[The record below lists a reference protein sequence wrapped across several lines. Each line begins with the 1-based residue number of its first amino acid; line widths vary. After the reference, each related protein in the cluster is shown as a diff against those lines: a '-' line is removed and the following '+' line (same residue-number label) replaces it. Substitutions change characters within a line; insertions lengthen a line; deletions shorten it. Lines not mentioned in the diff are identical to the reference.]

1 MHPAPKS
8 RASPVQDPV
17 GPVHQSAPGKGVFA
31 KGHVAPLGL
40 ESEFLAQNKTEGF
53 EGPWKV
59 FRSKRRQRKLACSVL
74 RSSTGYPETGQCY
87 AHTAFDAALS
97 PDACEAGFGIKQE
110 KPRLAHGNKDRM
122 SPLAS
127 SWETS
132 CDGGLLSQLSHEGN
146 TESSSAT
153 FPRNFEP
160 RFFPWSFAEEPVK
173 RRKRARS
180 KHAKGCAAPAQEVWK
195 QSRKRLKLWRRL
207 REVLVHHLCIPEEEE
222 ATLLALAELDEVKD
236 NEDGLEGWTVY
247 QLLTKVS
254 ECATS
259 GFEILTQAVDDIIV
273 GLSSRNSR
281 TIRIRSSNLTQ
292 WRPETQRWM
301 QSLSDDVILV
311 QETHLTNKGVADAL
325 AAMHKVGY
333 EMLGG
338 EAATSTRQ
346 GTNGGVALLSK
357 KHLKVQA
364 MHHFTEEGCG
374 YCAAKLRVKGVSLLL
389 LSLYLKNS
397 TPIQC
402 HPNAEIMGRLTALL
416 KGHVGQWL
424 VAGDFNVSP
433 NELAA
438 TNIVSELGGQILCAG
453 EPTTHGGSELDF
465 VITSSAIA
473 GHTSL
478 KLDWSAP
485 HRPHASLCITLE
497 MPCHQDKALRLPGF
511 MVKDSVEDASLDLTL
526 PEVESLQVLG
536 QDFSSDAMSRRW
548 AAISKWCQQA
558 MYPDETEPRGGSL
571 DLLRLPQVL
580 GQPCKP
586 YSTQAGLWLRVE
598 SWLNAVA
605 KAKIQLSMKTISEV
619 LEQLEFC
626 EEDDS
631 AACRHRAEILAHL
644 LGSAVMAKENEE
656 YVRGRIK
663 QAQAEHLAEA
673 KQRYQSWL
681 EGAQVKG
688 MRPLYKAI
696 RSHEQVLVRP
706 FRDKEAALRPYLR
719 YHQWQEIWKSQT
731 KPVDPVVPELL
742 SRAVKEAASLP
753 AITAAQLQTK
763 FHCLPE
769 KAPGVAGWNNRM
781 LKQLPPGALEPLA
794 QFLNHM
800 EATGKAPGQW
810 RVVKFAMLAK
820 KSSIERPIGLCDVV
834 YKAWLQVRYSLVQ
847 AWMKQYEQW
856 APWDAAK
863 PGVTCLSVSIARIF
877 KSEVAVATGRH
888 RATVYLD
895 LTTFYET
902 LAHSR
907 LIASAQELAFPASLL
922 NIAIQI
928 YRGARI
934 IDAEGTMSPVS
945 YTGCGVVAGCPVAPA
960 LSKLALYRP
969 CRAVQN
975 TGLLAGLDTWI
986 DDVSIDAEDADAQR
1000 AAQKIVALY
1009 RTISEEIGNAELL
1022 ISASKS
1028 AFVCTNR
1035 HTQHRLKQLLLP
1047 GEPPVLH
1054 LVKDLGVDSAGARRR
1069 RVATSNARISKAA
1082 CRSGKLTRLRIPN
1095 PKKRAQ
1101 IAATGVETAATFGH
1115 QGQGIS
1121 PKRMKVLRAI
1131 AGGHYGKLSFGS
1143 LDLIFDLSH
1152 VGSGDPLHKIVLEHW
1167 AMLKECVMRN
1177 LPAAELV
1184 RRTWAVSWA
1193 KISRSPQR
1201 WTIATGPIG
1210 AMQCYLLDNG
1220 FRSPHDGHLEARRW

>member
-1 MHPAPKS
+1 
-8 RASPVQDPV
+8 
-17 GPVHQSAPGKGVFA
+17 
-31 KGHVAPLGL
+31 
-40 ESEFLAQNKTEGF
+40 
-53 EGPWKV
+53 
-59 FRSKRRQRKLACSVL
+59 
-74 RSSTGYPETGQCY
+74 
-87 AHTAFDAALS
+87 
-97 PDACEAGFGIKQE
+97 
-110 KPRLAHGNKDRM
+110 
-122 SPLAS
+122 
-127 SWETS
+127 
-132 CDGGLLSQLSHEGN
+132 
-146 TESSSAT
+146 
-153 FPRNFEP
+153 
-160 RFFPWSFAEEPVK
+160 
-173 RRKRARS
+173 
-180 KHAKGCAAPAQEVWK
+180 
-195 QSRKRLKLWRRL
+195 
-207 REVLVHHLCIPEEEE
+207 
-222 ATLLALAELDEVKD
+222 
-236 NEDGLEGWTVY
+236 
-247 QLLTKVS
+247 
-254 ECATS
+254 
-259 GFEILTQAVDDIIV
+259 
-273 GLSSRNSR
+273 
-281 TIRIRSSNLTQ
+281 
-292 WRPETQRWM
+292 
-301 QSLSDDVILV
+301 
-311 QETHLTNKGVADAL
+311 
-325 AAMHKVGY
+325 
-333 EMLGG
+333 
-338 EAATSTRQ
+338 
-346 GTNGGVALLSK
+346 
-357 KHLKVQA
+357 
-364 MHHFTEEGCG
+364 
-374 YCAAKLRVKGVSLLL
+374 
-389 LSLYLKNS
+389 
-397 TPIQC
+397 
-402 HPNAEIMGRLTALL
+402 
-416 KGHVGQWL
+416 
-424 VAGDFNVSP
+424 
-433 NELAA
+433 
-438 TNIVSELGGQILCAG
+438 
-453 EPTTHGGSELDF
+453 
-465 VITSSAIA
+465 
-473 GHTSL
+473 
-478 KLDWSAP
+478 
-485 HRPHASLCITLE
+485 
-497 MPCHQDKALRLPGF
+497 
-511 MVKDSVEDASLDLTL
+511 
-526 PEVESLQVLG
+526 
-536 QDFSSDAMSRRW
+536 
-548 AAISKWCQQA
+548 
-558 MYPDETEPRGGSL
+558 
-571 DLLRLPQVL
+571 
-580 GQPCKP
+580 
-586 YSTQAGLWLRVE
+586 
-598 SWLNAVA
+598 
-605 KAKIQLSMKTISEV
+605 
-619 LEQLEFC
+619 
-626 EEDDS
+626 
-631 AACRHRAEILAHL
+631 
-644 LGSAVMAKENEE
+644 MAKENEE

-769 KAPGVAGWNNRM
+769 K
-781 LKQLPPGALEPLA
+781 
-794 QFLNHM
+794 
-800 EATGKAPGQW
+800 
-810 RVVKFAMLAK
+810 
-820 KSSIERPIGLCDVV
+820 
-834 YKAWLQVRYSLVQ
+834 
-847 AWMKQYEQW
+847 
-856 APWDAAK
+856 
-863 PGVTCLSVSIARIF
+863 
-877 KSEVAVATGRH
+877 VAVATGRH

-975 TGLLAGLDTWI
+975 TSLLAGLDTWI

-1009 RTISEEIGNAELL
+1009 RTIREEIGNAELL

-1167 AMLKECVMRN
+1167 AMLRECVVRN

-1210 AMQCYLLDNG
+1210 AMQCYLLDMG
-1220 FRSPHDGHLEARRW
+1220 FEAPTMDIWKRADGDIALNWGSPSAGKEVGFLLQKALLKDRWERIALQENAGGAQEGIDWTERYAGPTMVVTPFAAGVDIGPDPVWKTLYPDAPECFGVRGMVPKQSTMHPALALSQMAVRKEGIFTGEFLPGEAIFFGTD

>member
-1 MHPAPKS
+1 
-8 RASPVQDPV
+8 
-17 GPVHQSAPGKGVFA
+17 
-31 KGHVAPLGL
+31 
-40 ESEFLAQNKTEGF
+40 
-53 EGPWKV
+53 
-59 FRSKRRQRKLACSVL
+59 
-74 RSSTGYPETGQCY
+74 
-87 AHTAFDAALS
+87 
-97 PDACEAGFGIKQE
+97 
-110 KPRLAHGNKDRM
+110 
-122 SPLAS
+122 
-127 SWETS
+127 
-132 CDGGLLSQLSHEGN
+132 
-146 TESSSAT
+146 
-153 FPRNFEP
+153 
-160 RFFPWSFAEEPVK
+160 
-173 RRKRARS
+173 
-180 KHAKGCAAPAQEVWK
+180 
-195 QSRKRLKLWRRL
+195 
-207 REVLVHHLCIPEEEE
+207 EE
-222 ATLLALAELDEVKD
+222 ATLLALAEFDEVKD
-236 NEDGLEGWTVY
+236 NEDGLEGWTAY

-254 ECATS
+254 EGATS

-273 GLSSRNSR
+273 GLNSRNSR

-311 QETHLTNKGVADAL
+311 QETHLTNKGVAEAL

-338 EAATSTRQ
+338 EAVTSSKQ

-374 YCAAKLRVKGVSLLL
+374 YCAAKLRVKG
-389 LSLYLKNS
+389 
-397 TPIQC
+397 
-402 HPNAEIMGRLTALL
+402 
-416 KGHVGQWL
+416 
-424 VAGDFNVSP
+424 DFNVSP
-433 NELAA
+433 NELAD

-465 VITSSAIA
+465 VITSSAIS

-478 KLDWSAP
+478 KLDWS
-485 HRPHASLCITLE
+485 
-497 MPCHQDKALRLPGF
+497 
-511 MVKDSVEDASLDLTL
+511 
-526 PEVESLQVLG
+526 VLG
-536 QDFSSDAMSRRW
+536 QDFLSDDMSRRW
-548 AAISKWCQQA
+548 AAISQWCQQA

-571 DLLRLPQVL
+571 DLQRLPQVL

-598 SWLNAVA
+598 SWLNAVT
-605 KAKIQLSMKTISEV
+605 KAKIKLSTKTISEV
-619 LEQLEFC
+619 LEQLEFHAK
-626 EEDDS
+626 EDS
-631 AACRHRAEILAHL
+631 EAVSHRAEILAHL
-644 LGSAVMAKENEE
+644 SGFDVMTKENEE
-656 YVRGRIK
+656 YVRGCIK
-663 QAQAEHLAEA
+663 QAQSEHLAEA

-719 YHQWQEIWKSQT
+719 YYQWQEIWKSQP
-731 KPVDPVVPELL
+731 KPVDPIIPELL

-753 AITAAQLQTK
+753 AITAAKLQTK

-769 KAPGVAGWNNRM
+769 KAPGVDGWNNRM

-794 QFLNHM
+794 LFLNHM
-800 EATGKAPGQW
+800 EATGK
-810 RVVKFAMLAK
+810 
-820 KSSIERPIGLCDVV
+820 
-834 YKAWLQVRYSLVQ
+834 
-847 AWMKQYEQW
+847 
-856 APWDAAK
+856 
-863 PGVTCLSVSIARIF
+863 
-877 KSEVAVATGRH
+877 VAVATGRH

-934 IDAEGTMSPVS
+934 IDAEGTMSPVC

-986 DDVSIDAEDADAQR
+986 DDVSIDAEDADPQR

-1009 RTISEEIGNAELL
+1009 RTISTELDNAELL

-1028 AFVCTNR
+1028 AFVCTDR

-1047 GEPPVLH
+1047 GDPPVLH

-1069 RVATSNARISKAA
+1069 RVATSNARISKAS

-1101 IAATGVETAATFGH
+1101 IAATGVET
-1115 QGQGIS
+1115 
-1121 PKRMKVLRAI
+1121 
-1131 AGGHYGKLSFGS
+1131 
-1143 LDLIFDLSH
+1143 
-1152 VGSGDPLHKIVLEHW
+1152 
-1167 AMLKECVMRN
+1167 
-1177 LPAAELV
+1177 
-1184 RRTWAVSWA
+1184 
-1193 KISRSPQR
+1193 
-1201 WTIATGPIG
+1201 
-1210 AMQCYLLDNG
+1210 
-1220 FRSPHDGHLEARRW
+1220 